1 MDQRAAPRGHGV
13 SQDVGFHVLIED
25 VRQTIE
31 GCQTKIE
38 DVTLGRKSAIK
49 ALTDISEVL
58 PTVLRRMNQ
67 IEVRLDTLG

>member
-1 MDQRAAPRGHGV
+1 M

-31 GCQTKIE
+31 GCQGKCNDALI
-38 DVTLGRKSAIK
+38 GRITSVK
-49 ALTDISEVL
+49 ALDDIREVL

-67 IEVRLDTLG
+67 IEVRLDTVG